1 MSLKNPKE
9 CFCLQQQ
16 QTFFVL
22 NELTPSTCE
31 NGSEPLTFHHE
42 TFSRFRFVIINK
54 DKKAATAN
62 IPVSEIPG
70 IFEEIKNKNLLKKMN
85 SDENKMMRAL
95 KFSGKPAA
103 AAVDTNSPAF
113 KLTIGSGTLKG
124 KTPARALLENPE
136 VNKKMLENQ
145 VNWLKQNLAQ
155 YPKNQLQIDAINQ
168 ALDLFN
174 RGLLNKDAANAA
186 AETVQ
191 VSNED
196 KDIVWKTGF
205 RPLIRRKL
213 DNGKSFVYEIKIYWH
228 EDLPKPV
235 EIEIHNYYAPVIQTE
250 QGLLNVVAKEREQEV
265 KNSFS
270 LTVDEWFWM
279 QHIIESQIS
288 TFESIHAARMYKTAN
303 DAEIANRAQ
312 AFKH

>member
-1 MSLKNPKE
+1 M
-9 CFCLQQQ
+9 
-16 QTFFVL
+16 
-22 NELTPSTCE
+22 
-31 NGSEPLTFHHE
+31 
-42 TFSRFRFVIINK
+42 
-54 DKKAATAN
+54 
-62 IPVSEIPG
+62 
-70 IFEEIKNKNLLKKMN
+70 
-85 SDENKMMRAL
+85 
-95 KFSGKPAA
+95 
-103 AAVDTNSPAF
+103 
-113 KLTIGSGTLKG
+113 
-124 KTPARALLENPE
+124 LENPE

-235 EIEIHNYYAPVIQTE
+235 EIEIRNYYAPVIQTE